1 MPRNITD
8 LVGEHIKSLSA
19 KQPTPPKTE
28 DAIRLDKGE
37 LPYPPSPIVVQAIA
51 QAASTINRYPEILGG
66 SLREKL
72 AAYTGAKPNQI
83 IINNGSDD
91 AIELILKVFVQPG
104 DEVILPIPT
113 FFIYDFATKSVGGIP
128 INVHRTEDFGLDV
141 EAILAKVTPRTKVLF
156 IANPNNP
163 TANLV
168 PREILVDIL
177 NRIDCLVVVDECYY
191 EFCQETIIDLLDSY
205 PHLIILRSL
214 SKSFGLAGIRVGYGI
229 ASETIIDYLYR
240 AAQLFPVNKLALVA
254 GNAALDDQAY
264 ITANIEQIKREKQ
277 QLIAKLQQ
285 LGLVVYPSA
294 TNFIFVSS
302 KPLGISSRDLL
313 EFLKT
318 KNVFLADFGLK
329 QGLDDGYFRIS
340 VGTTRENQVLLEKL
354 SDAIALIS

>member
-1 MPRNITD
+1 M
-8 LVGEHIKSLSA
+8 
-19 KQPTPPKTE
+19 
-28 DAIRLDKGE
+28 
-37 LPYPPSPIVVQAIA
+37 
-51 QAASTINRYPEILGG
+51 
-66 SLREKL
+66 
-72 AAYTGAKPNQI
+72 
-83 IINNGSDD
+83 
-91 AIELILKVFVQPG
+91 
-104 DEVILPIPT
+104 
-113 FFIYDFATKSVGGIP
+113 
-128 INVHRTEDFGLDV
+128 
-141 EAILAKVTPRTKVLF
+141 
-156 IANPNNP
+156 
-163 TANLV
+163 
-168 PREILVDIL
+168 
-177 NRIDCLVVVDECYY
+177 VDECYY

-264 ITANIEQIKREKQ
+264 IIANIEQIHREKQ
-277 QLIAKLQQ
+277 QLISKLQQ
-285 LGLVVYPSA
+285 LGFVVYPSA

-302 KPLGISSRDLL
+302 KPLGITSRDLL

-354 SDAIALIS
+354 SDAIASL